1 MTESFGSSATTG
13 DGQSTASQAS
23 DTTSEGTGQAQEKAR
38 EVAGQAQEKAQDFA
52 GQARERV
59 QTQVDQRSTEA
70 GQTVSQ
76 KAEDLKAV
84 ANELRNRGEDGPA
97 RAAEQAADRVQRF
110 GSYLQEADGQRILGD
125 VEDFGRRQPWIALAG
140 GVALGIAAAR
150 FLKASSSERYQR
162 RTTPQVSP
170 GYADVGTGTT
180 ASSYG
185 GENPAGPGYA
195 GAAPPVEPVGTP
207 VR

>member
-1 MTESFGSSATTG
+1 M
-13 DGQSTASQAS
+13 
-23 DTTSEGTGQAQEKAR
+23 
-38 EVAGQAQEKAQDFA
+38 AGQAQEKAQDFA

-76 KAEDLKAV
+76 KAEDLRAV
-84 ANELRNRGEDGPA
+84 ASELRNRGDDGPA

-110 GSYLQEADGQRILGD
+110 GSYLEEADGQRILDD
-125 VEDFGRRQPWIALAG
+125 VEEFGRRQPWIALAG

-162 RTTPQVSP
+162 RTPSQSSPQVVS
-170 GYADVGTGTT
+170 ADVGTT

-185 GENPAGPGYA
+185 GENPAGPGYG
-195 GAAPPVEPVGTP
+195 GATPPVEPVGTTA
-207 VR
+207 R